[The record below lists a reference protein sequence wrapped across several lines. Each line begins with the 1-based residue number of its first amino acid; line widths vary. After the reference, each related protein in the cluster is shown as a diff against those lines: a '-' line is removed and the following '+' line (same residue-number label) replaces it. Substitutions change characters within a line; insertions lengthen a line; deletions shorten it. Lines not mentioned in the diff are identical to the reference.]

1 MDCKEMMNL
10 IIEAD
15 GDESFSLFRHLA
27 LEFHLL
33 ICPRCSREF
42 RHYRLGRELLSAS
55 CQDPELKS
63 SSLPDFSDSIM
74 AVILAESA
82 EDSGPEDSMTEALSF
97 RRWVIT
103 GCVIMISLVS
113 VFFGLTFTELSAASG
128 FSLMVPMS
136 LTIGIFISAYGALF
150 IGSHLKELSERF
162 RLH

>member
-1 MDCKEMMNL
+1 MDCKEML
-10 IIEAD
+10 DRIIEAD
-15 GDESFSLFRHLA
+15 GDESLPLFRHLA

-42 RHYRLGRELLSAS
+42 RRYRLGRELLSAAG
-55 CQDPELKS
+55 QDPELKS
-63 SSLPDFSDSIM
+63 PGLPDLSASIM

-82 EDSGPEDSMTEALSF
+82 GTSGPEDAVSEALSF

-103 GCVIMISLVS
+103 GCIIMISLVS
-113 VFFGLTFTELSAASG
+113 VFFGLTFTELSAAAG
-128 FSLMVPMS
+128 FSLLVPMS

-162 RLH
+162 GLR